1 MRGSRIQMQG
11 FALDRD
17 LESKS
22 MVIEDQAECMDK
34 CAGRS
39 EDVVAA

>member
-22 MVIEDQAECMDK
+22 MVIEDQSVRTNVQVGQKMW
-34 CAGRS
+34 
-39 EDVVAA
+39 